1 VSRFLNKA
9 YAGLHEYVPGEQP
22 QDMQYVKLNT
32 NESPY
37 PPSPAVLAAANAR
50 QAELLRLYPDPTA
63 APLRAALAARYG
75 LAPQNVFIGNGSD
88 EVLNFAFMA
97 FAGGDTPAYFP
108 DISYGF
114 YPVFAQLHGI
124 QYTELPL
131 RPDFTVSWQAYYGRD
146 GMIVIANPN
155 APTGLSLSV
164 GAIEEI
170 LRSNPDHVVL
180 IDEAYVDFGCESCA
194 KLVAQYDNLLVV
206 MTYSKSRSMAGAR
219 LGFAL
224 GNEALIADLEK
235 LKYSTNPYNISRL
248 TLACGEAALKEE
260 AYYRAK
266 CDEIMRTRAGTAE
279 ALRQLGFTVLD
290 SDANFLFAKSD
301 AVDGETLYL
310 QLKARGVLVRHFTLP
325 RIAQYDR
332 ITIGTPAQMEILLA
346 AVRDI
351 LKEREHEA

>member
-1 VSRFLNKA
+1 
-9 YAGLHEYVPGEQP
+9 
-22 QDMQYVKLNT
+22 
-32 NESPY
+32 
-37 PPSPAVLAAANAR
+37 
-50 QAELLRLYPDPTA
+50 
-63 APLRAALAARYG
+63 
-75 LAPQNVFIGNGSD
+75 
-88 EVLNFAFMA
+88 
-97 FAGGDTPAYFP
+97 
-108 DISYGF
+108 
-114 YPVFAQLHGI
+114 
-124 QYTELPL
+124 
-131 RPDFTVSWQAYYGRD
+131 
-146 GMIVIANPN
+146 MIVIANPN

-170 LRSNPDHVVL
+170 LCSNPDNVVV
-180 IDEAYVDFGCESCA
+180 IDEAYVDFGGESCA
-194 KLVAQYDNLLVV
+194 KLVEQYDNLLVV

-224 GNEALIADLEK
+224 GSAALIADLEK
-235 LKYSTNPYNISRL
+235 LKYCTNPYNISRL

-260 AYYRAK
+260 EYYRAN
-266 CDEIMRTRAGTAE
+266 CDEIMRTRASTAE

-325 RIAQYDR
+325 RIAQYNR

-351 LKEREHEA
+351 LSEREHEA